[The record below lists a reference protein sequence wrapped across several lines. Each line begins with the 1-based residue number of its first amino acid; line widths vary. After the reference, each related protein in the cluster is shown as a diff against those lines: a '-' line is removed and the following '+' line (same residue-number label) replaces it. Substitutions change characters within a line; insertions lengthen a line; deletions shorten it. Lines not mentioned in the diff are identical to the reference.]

1 MRRIITLSLLCLVSI
16 PTMSQTMTLEE
27 CQQSAR
33 ENFPMIKQLSL
44 LDKSLEF
51 NISNANKA
59 YLPQVSITAIEGY
72 IFSGLPSF
80 APGGSSESGFK
91 FIGIGQINQTI
102 WDGGATKAQKNIL
115 QASNEVDKS
124 TIEVTA
130 YAVRDR
136 VNQLYFGVL
145 LIEEQLRQLDLL
157 RQNLER
163 NLSKVKQSADQGLAY
178 TSDADEVKVEMLK
191 IDQRK
196 DEFTYAR
203 RSYLLMLSLMTG
215 KNVSQEQTLTRPA
228 APVGGA
234 EIRRPELTLYQS
246 QRMLAEQQDKL
257 SKVGYMPKVG
267 LLALGVRLEP
277 GASMGLN
284 TLSSLSLAG
293 INLSWNTAG
302 LYRNKN
308 NKALTKVTVDRIQNQ
323 QETFLWNTN
332 IDLSR
337 KRLDIEKQVSI
348 LSKDQEIIALRSSI
362 KKAYELKYQ
371 NGVCTVQD
379 LVVAVNAESEA
390 ISNKAMHEIQLLL
403 SQYEQSHFSGN

>member
-33 ENFPMIKQLSL
+33 ENFPMIRQLSL

-228 APVGGA
+228 APVDGA